1 MENMV
6 ESSNAESHHKL
17 EEEKSF
23 LFPQWFQKEC
33 RPDDILIL
41 IHQD

>member
-17 EEEKSF
+17 EEEKKFSF
-23 LFPQWFQKEC
+23 SPMVPERMQT
-33 RPDDILIL
+33 R
-41 IHQD
+41 